1 MLKIAEYTQKALEL
15 RNRAIKAFNAA
26 GLDIRINENEDTGNI
41 KLVFAGQYSAGKSS
55 ILKMLTGRNDI
66 AIGAGITTQKR
77 IHMIGMALRLLILP
91 AFTQNFAR
99 TMMKYHTA
107 QYPQPI
113 CWCLWSQMSCLI
125 HISLNISEN
134 WLLIKTKPVK

>member
-55 ILKMLTGRNDI
+55 ILKMLTGR
-66 AIGAGITTQKR
+66 KM
-77 IHMIGMALRLLILP
+77 HWKKPYMI
-91 AFTQNFAR
+91 
-99 TMMKYHTA
+99 
-107 QYPQPI
+107 
-113 CWCLWSQMSCLI
+113 WSQNQMI
-125 HISLNISEN
+125 R
-134 WLLIKTKPVK
+134 T

>member
-66 AIGAGITTQKR
+66 AIGAGITTQKAHSYECFLLGKHTVER
-77 IHMIGMALRLLILP
+77 VCSGLSPLRRDRL
-91 AFTQNFAR
+91 
-99 TMMKYHTA
+99 
-107 QYPQPI
+107 
-113 CWCLWSQMSCLI
+113 WC
-125 HISLNISEN
+125 
-134 WLLIKTKPVK
+134 

>member
-26 GLDIRINENEDTGNI
+26 GLDIRINENEDTG
-41 KLVFAGQYSAGKSS
+41 
-55 ILKMLTGRNDI
+55 
-66 AIGAGITTQKR
+66 
-77 IHMIGMALRLLILP
+77 
-91 AFTQNFAR
+91 
-99 TMMKYHTA
+99 
-107 QYPQPI
+107 
-113 CWCLWSQMSCLI
+113 LI